1 MLKITESKLKKLGFT
16 PSYLPVDGQ
25 GRRIP
30 AEFEYD
36 KGNVMVERDGETFSV
51 KVYSAIT
58 TDTLYA
64 REAKGVRTEE
74 DLITL
79 CRLID
84 G

>member
-1 MLKITESKLKKLGFT
+1 MFKITETKLKKLGFQ
-16 PSYLPVDGQ
+16 SCYLPVNEL

-30 AEFEYD
+30 DQFEYD

-51 KVYSAIT
+51 MVYSAIT

-64 REAKGVRTEE
+64 REAKGVKTEE

>member
-16 PSYLPVDGQ
+16 PCYLPVDEQ

-30 AEFEYD
+30 AEFEYW

-51 KVYSAIT
+51 MVYSAIT
-58 TDTLYA
+58 TDTDYA
-64 REAKGVRTEE
+64 SEAKGVKTEE